1 MRTIQFH
8 FLKSIT
14 LIERNRLRDFLIK
27 TLKKEKRKIQI
38 LSFWFCSNNKIL
50 KINQKHLNHKYYT
63 DIITF
68 DFSPTAQHAIIS
80 DVFISVDMVRENA
93 KKYHTNIKTELH
105 RVIFHGVLHLCG
117 YEDKSDSEMKKM
129 RKMEDRLLNSYFV
142 SRETKIKTKKRVV
155 SRETLKL
162 KEKYV

>member
-14 LIERNRLRDFLIK
+14 LTERNRLRVFLIK
-27 TLKKEKRKIQI
+27 TLKKEKRKIQN

-50 KINQKHLNHKYYT
+50 KINKKHLNHNYYT

-68 DFSPTAQHAIIS
+68 DFSPTPQHAIIS

-93 KKYHTNIKTELH
+93 QIYHTNIKSELH
-105 RVIFHGVLHLCG
+105 RVIFHGALHLCG
-117 YEDKSDSEMKKM
+117 YRDKSDSEKKKM
-129 RKMEDRLLNSYFV
+129 RKMEDRLLKSYFV
-142 SRETKIKTKKRVV
+142 SRETKK
-155 SRETLKL
+155 
-162 KEKYV
+162 